1 MSIAKQLFSGNVVTF
16 KDGETWI
23 VVNPINQYDVVLMK
37 PFGET
42 KNSYISMAIDFTSA
56 YIEQNAVKN

>member
-1 MSIAKQLFSGNVVTF
+1 MSIATKLFNGNVVKF

-23 VVNPINQYDVVLMK
+23 VVKPINEFDIVEMK